1 MYGWGGLL
9 TLGMRNMWFVQGTAS
24 SLNCSA
30 ILVLEFQNRENVS
43 QLLYH
48 GEGAHL
54 FPASGPLLLSRRTL
68 GGPWAS
74 IMALEVK
81 QWELVC

>member
-1 MYGWGGLL
+1 MSYQKLSQDKNL
-9 TLGMRNMWFVQGTAS
+9 HQKLH
-24 SLNCSA
+24 LH
-30 ILVLEFQNRENVS
+30 RENVS